1 MIMGEKSA
9 EEIANEFNDSDLFRF
24 KWRILKYMCQMCEKY
39 GTFLETEL
47 FFRADLKGYIDEK
60 YGRDYLH
67 GKSASLYKLLM
78 DRIMNCL
85 IDRDVVEV
93 SGSYPYG
100 YSEMSVYK
108 TNQRLKD
115 KCGEFEKYEM
125 GDASLLDKH
134 LPKIR

>member
-1 MIMGEKSA
+1 VKSTVP
-9 EEIANEFNDSDLFRF
+9 S
-24 KWRILKYMCQMCEKY
+24 LKQSY
-39 GTFLETEL
+39 FLEL
-47 FFRADLKGYIDEK
+47 ILKGYIDEK

-67 GKSASLYKLLM
+67 GKSATLYKLLM

-85 IDRDVVEV
+85 IERDVVEV

-115 KCGEFEKYEM
+115 KRGEFEKYEM

-134 LPKIR
+134 LPKNR

>member
-1 MIMGEKSA
+1 
-9 EEIANEFNDSDLFRF
+9 
-24 KWRILKYMCQMCEKY
+24 
-39 GTFLETEL
+39 
-47 FFRADLKGYIDEK
+47 
-60 YGRDYLH
+60 
-67 GKSASLYKLLM
+67 
-78 DRIMNCL
+78 L

-134 LPKIR
+134 LLSAIYIIIKLRTLL